1 MSRGRIALVVC
12 LLATLVL
19 ALSASHGAERLK
31 LATGTSTVNSG
42 LLDTLIPPFENRYGV
57 RVDVIPVATGKA
69 LRLAR
74 SGDVDV
80 VLVHDRTAE
89 ERFVAEGY
97 GINRQDVMYNDFVL
111 LGPPSDPAKLKEVTT
126 LHEAMRRLARGHTP
140 FLSRGDDSGTHK
152 KERRLWAS
160 AGITPAGLWYL
171 ETGLGQGHT
180 LVVASEKQGYVL
192 ADRGTYLFMQSNLD
206 LEVVL
211 EGDEALF
218 NPYGIIAVNPDRHP
232 HARHATALT
241 FIGWVTSPEGQRIIN
256 GYRKRGKALFHPTT
270 DHLSNNG
277 RSRLTSNRDGGVGV
291 SHRTEAG
298 SNGNN

>member
-1 MSRGRIALVVC
+1 VSRGRIALVVC

-19 ALSASHGAERLK
+19 APSASQAAERLR

-42 LLDTLIPPFENRYGV
+42 LLDALIPPFENRYGV

-97 GINRQDVMYNDFVL
+97 GINRRDVMYNDFVL
-111 LGPPSDPAKLKEVTT
+111 LGPPSDPAKLQEATT
-126 LHEAMRRLARGHTP
+126 LHEALRRVARGRAP

-152 KERRLWAS
+152 KERQLWAS
-160 AGITPAGLWYL
+160 AGITPAEPWYL

-192 ADRGTYLFMQSNLD
+192 ADRGTYLFMKSNLD
-206 LEVVL
+206 LEVVF

-218 NPYGIIAVNPDRHP
+218 NPYGVIAVNPDRHP
-232 HARHATALT
+232 HARYVTALT
-241 FIGWVTSPEGQRIIN
+241 FIGWLTSPEGQRIIN
-256 GYRKRGKALFHPTT
+256 GYRKEGKVLFHPMI
-270 DHLSNNG
+270 DHLFAAG
-277 RSRLTSNRDGGVGV
+277 RKARAL
-291 SHRTEAG
+291 
-298 SNGNN
+298 